1 MKSSIVNRILTK
13 HERMSRYR
21 VLKYLNKFE
30 NKMRKYEIEAKVSNQ
45 TTDKQCRKLIDDS
58 NVI

>member
-13 HERMSRYR
+13 LERMSRYR
-21 VLKYLNKFE
+21 VLKYRNKFE
-30 NKMRKYEIEAKVSNQ
+30 NKMRKCEIEAKVSNQ
-45 TTDKQCRKLIDDS
+45 TTDKQCRKLIDDR